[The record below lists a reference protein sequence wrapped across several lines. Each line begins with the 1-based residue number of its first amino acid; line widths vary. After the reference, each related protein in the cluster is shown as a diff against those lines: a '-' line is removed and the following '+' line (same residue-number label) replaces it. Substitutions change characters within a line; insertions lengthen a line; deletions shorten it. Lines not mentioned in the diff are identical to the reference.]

1 MNKEKLIL
9 MMNICQRAEQ
19 LGYVGNRQTLLMDL
33 ESADAVFNM
42 RFQDMLNANDINFLH
57 DIIGITRN
65 IVRDTYPATDFGY
78 FVPRFANVK

>member
-1 MNKEKLIL
+1 MTREKLIL

-33 ESADAVFNM
+33 ESADNVFNM

-57 DIIGITRN
+57 DIIGITQN

>member
-1 MNKEKLIL
+1 MIKEKLIL
-9 MMNICQRAEQ
+9 MMRICQRAEQ
-19 LGYVGNRQTLLMDL
+19 LGYVGDRQTLLMDL

-57 DIIGITRN
+57 DIVGITSN
-65 IVRDTYPATDFGY
+65 IVRDTYPATDFGC